1 MDYFIIFVSN
11 ERWIYREFDTIEK
24 NNILFLKYIIK

>member
-1 MDYFIIFVSN
+1 MTDYFIIVAAMKDGFI
-11 ERWIYREFDTIEK
+11 ELDTIE

>member
-1 MDYFIIFVSN
+1 MDYFIILSAMKDGF
-11 ERWIYREFDTIEK
+11 IEFDTIE